1 MKGEWMT
8 RTFAIRMDARKY
20 DTVARLARRRG
31 TTVSDVVREALDTWI
46 ERTLADGAKAPY
58 VALADLVG
66 AVQTRPRSGPS
77 TNSEEGLRPDERKT
91 RPRSGPSTNSEE
103 GLRPDER
110 KTRPRTGVTARARPS
125 SRRRRPAASRKAR
138 SRR

>member
-1 MKGEWMT
+1 MT

-31 TTVSDVVREALDTWI
+31 ATVSEAVREALDAWI
-46 ERTLADGAKAPY
+46 ERARTEGAKAPY

-66 AVQTRPRSGPS
+66 SVETR
-77 TNSEEGLRPDERKT
+77 TT
-91 RPRSGPSTNSEE
+91 RQ
-103 GLRPDER
+103 
-110 KTRPRTGVTARARPS
+110 RARPTA
-125 SRRRRPAASRKAR
+125 RRRTR